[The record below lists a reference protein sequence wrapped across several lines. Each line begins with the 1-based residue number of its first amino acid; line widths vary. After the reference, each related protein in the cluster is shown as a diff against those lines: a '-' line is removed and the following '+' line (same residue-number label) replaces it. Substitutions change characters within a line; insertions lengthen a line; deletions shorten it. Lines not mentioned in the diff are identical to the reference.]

1 MRYLIQLR
9 HDRRG
14 AAAIEFAFAAPVFL
28 AFLIGIIQLGTL
40 GQAANSLSYGI
51 DEAARLAAIYPK
63 PSDAA
68 IKARLQERT
77 FAIDPRKLTLS
88 VAYGKANNV
97 NYADLTAT
105 YPVKINFVFTSDY
118 EIVLTQ
124 RRRVFQPDT

>member
-1 MRYLIQLR
+1 MRYLNQFTN
-9 HDRRG
+9 DKRG
-14 AAAIEFAFAAPVFL
+14 AAAVEFAFAAPVFL

-40 GQAANSLSYGI
+40 AQASNSLSYGI

-68 IKARLQERT
+68 LRARLQERT
-77 FAIDPRKLTLS
+77 FDINPSKLTFS
-88 VAYGKANNV
+88 VAYGKINNV

-105 YPVKINFVFTSDY
+105 YPVKINFVFTSVY
-118 EIVLTQ
+118 EVVLTQ